1 MTKRWLLCTAAC
13 LAASCGWSPAFGVT
27 GGAKAGTDKYGQV
40 ASPKSSPATTLK
52 PSTTVVGVQSKSAT
66 SATSTAR
73 PTTTSSSVPSSAAS
87 SDSTVSAER
96 RSAYVVVD
104 DTNAVQLAASDD
116 AHKAKRPASLSKL
129 VTALVVLE
137 KLPLTE
143 PVVISAHAAS
153 MPDSRVGLIAGKSY
167 RAADLFDAMLVASA
181 NDAAVALAEA
191 ASGSLD
197 NFAKDAAALAARMHL
212 NDSPVIN
219 DPTGLDDEDSH
230 RGGNWMSASDL
241 ALLTRTAIK
250 QPEIRAAAKR
260 SSVNFKSLDGQHA
273 ITKQST
279 NGLLKLV
286 GVEGLKTGYTSAAGY
301 CQILVTTRETR
312 TLITVAMDEPN
323 PNQLDAR
330 LALMTEAGFKMAT
343 GSSFPAVGAP
353 IAIAR
358 ASGNR
363 SSSPSSSGS
372 ASALSSKSVAESTSE
387 STSKTAIASTTTP
400 STAASTTTS
409 RAPLSITTPSTVQT
423 QSPVTVPVTA
433 PTTVATTTQSS
444 ASTAPVT
451 IFVPTV
457 VSTTLGS
464 TASSTGRGSLA
475 SGVSQITR
483 QPGQD
488 TPVGVLALVGAGVA
502 GIGAAAG
509 GVIWRRLGTNRRF
522 DNRHFR

>member
-1 MTKRWLLCTAAC
+1 MTKRWLLCTAVC
-13 LAASCGWSPAFGVT
+13 LAASCGWSPAFGAT
-27 GGAKAGTDKYGQV
+27 GSAKTGTDKYGQV
-40 ASPKSSPATTLK
+40 AVTKSSPATTLK
-52 PSTTVVGVQSKSAT
+52 PSTTVVGAKSKSAT
-66 SATSTAR
+66 SATSAKS
-73 PTTTSSSVPSSAAS
+73 PSTSTSPSGSAANNN
-87 SDSTVSAER
+87 STVPAK
-96 RSAYVVVD
+96 RSNAYVVVD
-104 DTNAVQLAASDD
+104 DTNAIQLAASGD

-143 PVVISAHAAS
+143 HVVISAHAAS

-197 NFAKDAAALAARMHL
+197 NFAKDAAALATRMHL

-230 RGGNWMSASDL
+230 QGGNWMSASDL

-250 QPEIRAAAKR
+250 QPEIMAAAKR
-260 SSVNFKSLDGQHA
+260 SSVNFKSLDDQHA
-273 ITKQST
+273 ITKRST

-301 CQILVTTRETR
+301 CQILVTTREAR
-312 TLITVAMDEPN
+312 TLITVAMGEPN
-323 PNQLDAR
+323 SNQLDAR

-343 GSSFPAVGAP
+343 DSSFPAVGAP
-353 IAIAR
+353 IVIAR
-358 ASGNR
+358 ATGNR
-363 SSSPSSSGS
+363 SSSLSSSGS
-372 ASALSSKSVAESTSE
+372 ASALSSKSVAESISE

-400 STAASTTTS
+400 TTAASTTTS
-409 RAPLSITTPSTVQT
+409 RAPLSITMPSTLQT
-423 QSPVTVPVTA
+423 RPPATVTATA
-433 PTTVATTTQSS
+433 PTTVATTTQST
-444 ASTAPVT
+444 ASTTPIT

-457 VSTTLGS
+457 VGTTLGS
-464 TASSTGRGSLA
+464 TALSTGRGSLA
-475 SGVSQITR
+475 SGVSHITR